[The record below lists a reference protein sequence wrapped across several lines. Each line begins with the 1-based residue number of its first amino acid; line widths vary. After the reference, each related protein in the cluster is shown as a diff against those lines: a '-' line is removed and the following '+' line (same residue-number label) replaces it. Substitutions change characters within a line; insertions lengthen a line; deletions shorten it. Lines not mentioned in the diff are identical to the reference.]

1 MKKADELSRRQK
13 NIVRNVARQ
22 ALRECRGDQ
31 DKARLL
37 VEERLQRELGSVF
50 VTIAIKLA
58 IELII
63 YWLKNRTTDPG
74 AVFQAGEPGAND
86 DDAEEYGIA

>member
-1 MKKADELSRRQK
+1 MRKVDELSRRQK

-22 ALRECRGDQ
+22 VFREYPNDQ
-31 DKARLL
+31 AKAEVLI
-37 VEERLQRELGSVF
+37 EERLQRELGSVF

-63 YWLKNRTTDPG
+63 YWLKKRVTEPS
-74 AVFQAGEPGAND
+74 AVFQAGEPGASD
-86 DDAEEYGIA
+86 EDAEEYGVQ